1 MNAQDAIELTSQL
14 NPKLA
19 IPMHYGMFAENT
31 EDPQIFLEGCRQ
43 KIIKSIELTL
53 GKETE
58 L

>member
-1 MNAQDAIELTSQL
+1 MNVDEAIDLTSKL

-31 EDPQIFLEGCRQ
+31 EDPQIFIDGCM
-43 KIIKSIELTL
+43 KKNINAIELKL

>member
-1 MNAQDAIELTSQL
+1 
-14 NPKLA
+14 
-19 IPMHYGMFAENT
+19 MFAENT

-43 KIIKSIELTL
+43 KNIKSIELTL

>member
-1 MNAQDAIELTSQL
+1 MNVQEAIQLTSQL

-31 EDPQIFLEGCRQ
+31 EDPSQFIEGCLQ
-43 KIIKSIELTL
+43 KNIKSIELKL

-58 L
+58 I

>member
-1 MNAQDAIELTSQL
+1 MNAQEAIELTSQL

-31 EDPQIFLEGCRQ
+31 EDPHIFLEGCRQ
-43 KIIKSIELTL
+43 KNIKSIELTL

-58 L
+58 V